1 MECNRLPRERER
13 TIFELAYIEQLS
25 NAVDLML
32 VAQAQCPIGGVLYHF
47 VQFGHPL
54 SPAEV
59 VWTKLV
65 PCPLSPAHV
74 ADIKMWLEKRV
85 KKWEFSKILTLK
97 DHSRLN
103 RRCTLIAIY
112 Y

>member
-1 MECNRLPRERER
+1 MRLENLEWCRS
-13 TIFELAYIEQLS
+13 TLYVFSEL
-25 NAVDLML
+25 
-32 VAQAQCPIGGVLYHF
+32 LYHF

-54 SPAEV
+54 SLAEV
-59 VWTKLV
+59 VWTKSV

-74 ADIKMWLEKRV
+74 ADIKMWFEKRV
-85 KKWEFSKILTLK
+85 KNGNFSKILTLK
-97 DHSRLN
+97 NHSKLN

>member
-1 MECNRLPRERER
+1 MGMGYEGFDCIWVLIYLP
-13 TIFELAYIEQLS
+13 I
-25 NAVDLML
+25 
-32 VAQAQCPIGGVLYHF
+32 LYHF
-47 VQFGHPL
+47 VQFGRPL

>member
-13 TIFELAYIEQLS
+13 TVFELAYIEQLS

-47 VQFGHPL
+47 VQFGRPL

-59 VWTKLV
+59 VWTKSV
-65 PCPLSPAHV
+65 PCPLSTLRMAEVQISASLSPCPPLAEWYSNPK
-74 ADIKMWLEKRV
+74 ALERV
-85 KKWEFSKILTLK
+85 
-97 DHSRLN
+97 
-103 RRCTLIAIY
+103 
-112 Y
+112 